1 MPEFVGLYGPC
12 TNACL
17 LYILPYIYVNRLADR
32 EERAASRGVGTGAR
46 GSGAGLPPRVPGSQ
60 KAEPLTV
67 RCDGGMA
74 RGICD
79 IPVGVPVRLRA
90 DPVLPVVELP
100 DEVQAGE
107 EKEARG

>member
-1 MPEFVGLYGPC
+1 MP
-12 TNACL
+12 
-17 LYILPYIYVNRLADR
+17 
-32 EERAASRGVGTGAR
+32 AR

-100 DEVQAGE
+100 DEELQDKFQE
-107 EKEARG
+107 IARNGQQFDITKKVYGSHDYK